1 MDFVVNNLPII
12 ISAVVGIALIV
23 VEMFMPGF
31 GIPGFS
37 GIALLALS
45 VAFTWSEYGMMAGLG
60 ASILVL
66 ALSGL
71 AIMLSLRSASKGR
84 MSRSPL
90 VLRGSQSR
98 EEGFAASEDLSS
110 FLGQTGKTLT
120 VLRPAGVADINGAR
134 LKVVS
139 GGEYIPQG
147 ADVTVIQ
154 VEGARVLVRR
164 TEG

>member
-12 ISAVVGIALIV
+12 ISALVGVGLII
-23 VEMFMPGF
+23 VEIFMPGF
-31 GIPGFS
+31 GIPGVA
-37 GIALLALS
+37 GIALMVLS
-45 VAFTWSEYGMMAGLG
+45 VVFTWNQYGMMAGLG
-60 ASILVL
+60 VSIVVL
-66 ALSGL
+66 AISGL
-71 AIMLSLRSASKGR
+71 AIMLSLRSASRGR

-98 EEGFAASEDLSS
+98 EEGFAASEDLSA

-147 ADVTVIQ
+147 AEVTVIQ